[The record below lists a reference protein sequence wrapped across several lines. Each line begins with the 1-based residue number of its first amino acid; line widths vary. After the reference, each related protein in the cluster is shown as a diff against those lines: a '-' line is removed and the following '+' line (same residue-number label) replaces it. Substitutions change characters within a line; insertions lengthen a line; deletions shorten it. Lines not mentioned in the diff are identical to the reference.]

1 MTEADF
7 IEISSTTPPKV
18 NGTKVHT
25 NNRAIRKDTEMLEK
39 LLKEFRL
46 TTSRKE
52 NNKPYFIFDNK
63 QMAEM
68 IAKCPRNKE
77 ELLAVYGFGPKYLFL
92 LP

>member
-1 MTEADF
+1 
-7 IEISSTTPPKV
+7 
-18 NGTKVHT
+18 
-25 NNRAIRKDTEMLEK
+25 MLEK

-52 NNKPYFIFDNK
+52 NNQPYFIFDNK